1 MRLRKNT
8 KLTSIC
14 NIICAAL
21 MLALIVCQF
30 MPFWATANT
39 GDEIS
44 IQEYTW
50 LPHHN
55 KDLDKDFKANFG
67 KDYGINDVVLMPIVA
82 LVIGGLGIA
91 FSVLFTK
98 KCVIMICP
106 LLVGALA
113 TYEYLTNPAFQMNAM
128 WQLHLVLGIGILL
141 GSIIPLIQC
150 VLHVIEWFNPEE
162 ETVAA

>member
-1 MRLRKNT
+1 MRKNT
-8 KLTSIC
+8 KLTRIC

-30 MPFWATANT
+30 MPFWTTSTT
-39 GDEIS
+39 GDSIS

-55 KDLDKDFKANFG
+55 ADLDKDFKANIS

-82 LVIGGLGIA
+82 LVVGGLGII
-91 FSVLFTK
+91 FTILWMK
-98 KCVIMICP
+98 KCGIMFCP
-106 LLVGALA
+106 LLVGIMA
-113 TYEYLTNPAFQMNAM
+113 TYEYLFNPAFQLGAA
-128 WQLHLVLGIGILL
+128 WQLHLALGIGILL

-162 ETVAA
+162 APVA